1 MIRYCVELAD
11 DVESFQFLVL
21 TNAEQPKA
29 IEPFGLDPDNV
40 IDYDFADAKENTT
53 KYRDEFL
60 NALGG
65 ADDRFKTE

>member
-1 MIRYCVELAD
+1 MTAQASHSHK
-11 DVESFQFLVL
+11 ESYQFLVL

-60 NALGG
+60 NAGTPR
-65 ADDRFKTE
+65 RF